1 MKRIIAAAL
10 ITMAASV
17 AWAHSGGTDSFGCH
31 YDRSTGI
38 YHCH

>member
-1 MKRIIAAAL
+1 MKKAL
-10 ITMAASV
+10 FGLLAMVFAGV
-17 AWAHSGGTDSFGCH
+17 VMAHSGGTDKFGCH